1 MQRKV
6 FYPVATIRSLKQ
18 QLKDVTAQL
27 WGLEDKFEKLFMSTK
42 NYVDAVRLAPQR
54 VEELIKDIFQKSR
67 EERVQKRL
75 ERKKTKSSGLGR

>member
-1 MQRKV
+1 MKS
-6 FYPVATIRSLKQ
+6 F
-18 QLKDVTAQL
+18 
-27 WGLEDKFEKLFMSTK
+27 FMSTK